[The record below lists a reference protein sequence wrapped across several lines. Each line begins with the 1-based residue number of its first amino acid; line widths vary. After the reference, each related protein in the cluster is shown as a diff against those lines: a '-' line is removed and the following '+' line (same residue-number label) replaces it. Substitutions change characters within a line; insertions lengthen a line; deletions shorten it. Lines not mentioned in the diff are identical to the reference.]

1 MQNITCQKNFSFENT
16 YKFFTISRFAII
28 SKSKTYFLHLS
39 WKPHDH
45 KENKAKSWRRLA
57 CCWVFT
63 FQSAFLALH
72 SLCRGFAFTFLPLSN
87 DTEKYW
93 NFPINVHMLYFIRL
107 SESLPRFSSNLI
119 AKVYTSKFMTCF
131 IYILDSSFPSSFKFW
146 SSKFPSSSI
155 CS

>member
-1 MQNITCQKNFSFENT
+1 MKIHQKCPQEFNKSVQENSYILFIISSF
-16 YKFFTISRFAII
+16 AVV
-28 SKSKTYFLHLS
+28 SKSKSYFLHLS

-45 KENKAKSWRRLA
+45 KENKAKSWRRHA

-107 SESLPRFSSNLI
+107 SESLPQFSSNLI
-119 AKVYTSKFMTCF
+119 AKVYMSKFISM
-131 IYILDSSFPSSFKFW
+131 LNKFL
-146 SSKFPSSSI
+146 
-155 CS
+155 C